1 MEGNIEAVA
10 RKCVE
15 SLLRRYPTL
24 DRSESR
30 RAVVSAYQAVRL
42 FDLLGDPDAT
52 MFWFACAEREVRLRL
67 GLDVEEA
74 RLDPQSRG
82 GRACVPLPDVE

>member
-1 MEGNIEAVA
+1 MDGNIEAVA
-10 RKCVE
+10 ADCVE
-15 SLLRRYPTL
+15 SLLRRYPAL

-52 MFWFACAEREVRLRL
+52 MLWFACAEREVRLRL

-74 RLDPQSRG
+74 RLDPQSHG
-82 GRACVPLPDVE
+82 GRARVPVPDTE